1 MKFYKGLLI
10 ISLTL
15 YSLIGEKIF
24 LPISIFVWGEFKL
37 VLREYYGLYVFIF
50 YEVYMDE
57 ILSFWFNKFVLEK
70 LLFKRELLLSL
81 NVFDFMIIWEE
92 FTKFFW
98 SI

>member
-50 YEVYMDE
+50 YEVYVDE

-81 NVFDFMIIWEE
+81 NVLDFMIIWEE

>member
-15 YSLIGEKIF
+15 YSLMGEKIF

-50 YEVYMDE
+50 YEVYVEE
-57 ILSFWFNKFVLEK
+57 ILSFGFNKFVFVI
-70 LLFKRELLLSL
+70 LLFKREWLLSL
-81 NVFDFMIIWEE
+81 YGFDFMINWEE
-92 FTKFFW
+92 FTIFFW
-98 SI
+98 ST

>member
-50 YEVYMDE
+50 YEVYVDE